1 MKILRCRN
9 WGSIK
14 IENLDE
20 LPIQVYLLK
29 ILVKDI
35 HQKEELNHL
44 RIQELVQILLLL
56 VINYVATSK
65 IPEKKGVSKNKKKT
79 V

>member
-9 WGSIK
+9 WESIK

-20 LPIQVYLLK
+20 LPIQIYLLK
-29 ILVKDI
+29 ILAKDI

-65 IPEKKGVSKNKKKT
+65 IPEKKGVLKN
-79 V
+79 

>member
-1 MKILRCRN
+1 MKILRCRS
-9 WGSIK
+9 WESIK

-29 ILVKDI
+29 ILVKGI
-35 HQKEELNHL
+35 HQNKELNLL
-44 RIQELVQILLLL
+44 RIQELVQILVLL

-65 IPEKKGVSKNKKKT
+65 IPEKKGVFEN
-79 V
+79 